1 MFLSIAESFLHASK
15 WLAERYEFYPTF
27 NWIWVLYVR
36 VHCPVHVFT
45 NAGFRSLSED
55 LDRPITPCVFASR
68 FGLAV
73 WR

>member
-36 VHCPVHVFT
+36 VHSPHAHVFT
-45 NAGFRSLSED
+45 TAGLRSLSED
-55 LDRPITPCVFASR
+55 LDRPVIPFVCRRIS
-68 FGLAV
+68 
-73 WR
+73 